1 MISIAQSRVNMN
13 WLRTSKEIKN
23 ERRKAAPESQ
33 MKNLQRKIEKD
44 VIKTETLSSSIIKSK
59 MDATF
64 KLNTEMNCQEGA
76 IAMTATAATTTIN
89 KPNAYFSFS
98 EVPVV
103 LNANQLAGVLNISL
117 TNAYCLLR
125 SENFPTLR
133 IGRRLLVSRDNL
145 LNWMNENS
153 LAS

>member
-1 MISIAQSRVNMN
+1 ME
-13 WLRTSKEIKN
+13 WLRTSKEEKD
-23 ERRKAAPESQ
+23 EQCKAAPQE
-33 MKNLQRKIEKD
+33 LYRKKQSKKEKD
-44 VIKTETLSSSIIKSK
+44 VIKTETLSACIIESK
-59 MDATF
+59 TDAPF
-64 KLNTEMNCQEGA
+64 KLNNEMNCQEGA
-76 IAMTATAATTTIN
+76 ITMTTTATTAN
-89 KPNAYFSFS
+89 KPNAYFSLS

>member
-1 MISIAQSRVNMN
+1 MN
-13 WLRTSKEIKN
+13 NARPPPKSV
-23 ERRKAAPESQ
+23 
-33 MKNLQRKIEKD
+33 MKNRNEKEKD
-44 VIKTETLSSSIIKSK
+44 VIKTETLTACIIESK
-59 MDATF
+59 MDAPF
-64 KLNTEMNCQEGA
+64 KLNNEMNCQEGA
-76 IAMTATAATTTIN
+76 IAMTTTAATTVN

>member
-1 MISIAQSRVNMN
+1 
-13 WLRTSKEIKN
+13 
-23 ERRKAAPESQ
+23 
-33 MKNLQRKIEKD
+33 
-44 VIKTETLSSSIIKSK
+44 
-59 MDATF
+59 MDAPF
-64 KLNTEMNCQEGA
+64 KLNNEMNCQEGA
-76 IAMTATAATTTIN
+76 IVMTTTAATTIN

-103 LNANQLAGVLNISL
+103 LNANQLASVLNISL

-125 SENFPTLR
+125 SEDFPTLR

-145 LNWMNENS
+145 LNWMNERS

>member
-1 MISIAQSRVNMN
+1 MN
-13 WLRTSKEIKN
+13 NARPPPKSV
-23 ERRKAAPESQ
+23 
-33 MKNLQRKIEKD
+33 MKNRNKKEKD
-44 VIKTETLSSSIIKSK
+44 VIKTETLSSSIIEFKS
-59 MDATF
+59 DAPC
-64 KLNTEMNCQEGA
+64 KLNNEMNCQEGA
-76 IAMTATAATTTIN
+76 IAMTTTAATTVN

>member
-1 MISIAQSRVNMN
+1 MISIELSKTNMK
-13 WLRTSKEIKN
+13 WLRTSKEKKD
-23 ERRKAAPESQ
+23 EQRKAAPESCTE
-33 MKNLQRKIEKD
+33 KSKPKKEKD
-44 VIKTETLSSSIIKSK
+44 VIKTETLSACIIESK
-59 MDATF
+59 TDAPF
-64 KLNTEMNCQEGA
+64 KLNNEMNCQEGA
-76 IAMTATAATTTIN
+76 IAMTTTATTAN

>member
-1 MISIAQSRVNMN
+1 MN
-13 WLRTSKEIKN
+13 NARPPPKSV
-23 ERRKAAPESQ
+23 
-33 MKNLQRKIEKD
+33 MKNSNEKRKD
-44 VIKTETLSSSIIKSK
+44 VIKTETLSACIIESK
-59 MDATF
+59 TYAPF
-64 KLNTEMNCQEGA
+64 KLNNEMNCQEGA
-76 IAMTATAATTTIN
+76 IAMTTTTATTVN

>member
-1 MISIAQSRVNMN
+1 ME
-13 WLRTSKEIKN
+13 WLRTSKEEKD
-23 ERRKAAPESQ
+23 EQCKAAPQE
-33 MKNLQRKIEKD
+33 LYRKKQSKKEKD
-44 VIKTETLSSSIIKSK
+44 VIKTETQFPCIIESK
-59 MDATF
+59 MDAHI
-64 KLNTEMNCQEGA
+64 KLNNEMNCQEGA
-76 IAMTATAATTTIN
+76 IAMTTTAATTIN
-89 KPNAYFSFS
+89 KPNAYYSFS

-103 LNANQLAGVLNISL
+103 LNANQLASVLNISL

-145 LNWMNENS
+145 LNWMNEHS

>member
-1 MISIAQSRVNMN
+1 MQGRPPRAVP
-13 WLRTSKEIKN
+13 KKAN
-23 ERRKAAPESQ
+23 EK
-33 MKNLQRKIEKD
+33 EKD
-44 VIKTETLSSSIIKSK
+44 VIKTETLSSSIIEFKS
-59 MDATF
+59 DAPF
-64 KLNTEMNCQEGA
+64 KLNNEMNCQEGA
-76 IAMTATAATTTIN
+76 IAMTTTAATTVN
-89 KPNAYFSFS
+89 KPNAYYSFS

-103 LNANQLAGVLNISL
+103 LNANQLASVLNISL

-145 LNWMNENS
+145 LNWMNEHS

>member
-1 MISIAQSRVNMN
+1 MKWFRAR
-13 WLRTSKEIKN
+13 REIKN
-23 ERRKAAPESQ
+23 ERSKTAPRELYQ
-33 MKNLQRKIEKD
+33 KKQTKKEKD
-44 VIKTETLSSSIIKSK
+44 VIKTETLSSSIIEFKS
-59 MDATF
+59 DAPC
-64 KLNTEMNCQEGA
+64 KLNNEMNCQEGA
-76 IAMTATAATTTIN
+76 IVMTTTATTIN

-103 LNANQLAGVLNISL
+103 LNANQLASVLNISL

-125 SENFPTLR
+125 SEDFPTLR

-145 LNWMNENS
+145 LNWMNERS

>member
-1 MISIAQSRVNMN
+1 MN
-13 WLRTSKEIKN
+13 DARPPPEICNVKTAT
-23 ERRKAAPESQ
+23 K
-33 MKNLQRKIEKD
+33 KEKD
-44 VIKTETLSSSIIKSK
+44 VRKTETLTACIIESK
-59 MDATF
+59 MDAPF
-64 KLNTEMNCQEGA
+64 KLNNEMNCQEGA
-76 IAMTATAATTTIN
+76 IVMTTTTATTIN

-103 LNANQLAGVLNISL
+103 LNANQLASVLNISL

-145 LNWMNENS
+145 LNWMNERS

>member
-1 MISIAQSRVNMN
+1 MQGRPPRAVPKKQS
-13 WLRTSKEIKN
+13 KK
-23 ERRKAAPESQ
+23 
-33 MKNLQRKIEKD
+33 EKD
-44 VIKTETLSSSIIKSK
+44 VIKTETQFPCIIESK
-59 MDATF
+59 MDAHI
-64 KLNTEMNCQEGA
+64 KLNNEMNCQEGA
-76 IAMTATAATTTIN
+76 IAMTTTAATTIN
-89 KPNAYFSFS
+89 KPKAYYSIS

-103 LNANQLAGVLNISL
+103 LNANQLASVLNISL

-145 LNWMNENS
+145 LNWMNEHS

>member
-1 MISIAQSRVNMN
+1 MK
-13 WLRTSKEIKN
+13 WLRTSKETKN
-23 ERRKAAPESQ
+23 ERRKTAPEIHIE
-33 MKNLQRKIEKD
+33 KLQRKNDKD
-44 VIKTETLSSSIIKSK
+44 VIKTETLSSSIIRRKP
-59 MDATF
+59 DANY
-64 KLNTEMNCQEGA
+64 KLNNEMNCQEGA
-76 IAMTATAATTTIN
+76 IAMTTTAATTIN

-103 LNANQLAGVLNISL
+103 LNANQLASVLNISL

-125 SENFPTLR
+125 SESFPTLR

-145 LNWMNENS
+145 LNWMNEHS

>member
-1 MISIAQSRVNMN
+1 MN
-13 WLRTSKEIKN
+13 NARPPPKSV
-23 ERRKAAPESQ
+23 
-33 MKNLQRKIEKD
+33 MKNRNKKEKD
-44 VIKTETLSSSIIKSK
+44 VIKTETLSSSIIEFKS
-59 MDATF
+59 DAPC
-64 KLNTEMNCQEGA
+64 KLNNETNCQEGA
-76 IAMTATAATTTIN
+76 IAMTTTATTAN

-145 LNWMNENS
+145 LNWMNEHS

>member
-1 MISIAQSRVNMN
+1 
-13 WLRTSKEIKN
+13 
-23 ERRKAAPESQ
+23 
-33 MKNLQRKIEKD
+33 
-44 VIKTETLSSSIIKSK
+44 
-59 MDATF
+59 
-64 KLNTEMNCQEGA
+64 
-76 IAMTATAATTTIN
+76 
-89 KPNAYFSFS
+89 
-98 EVPVV
+98 VV

>member
-1 MISIAQSRVNMN
+1 M
-13 WLRTSKEIKN
+13 T
-23 ERRKAAPESQ
+23 
-33 MKNLQRKIEKD
+33 
-44 VIKTETLSSSIIKSK
+44 T
-59 MDATF
+59 
-64 KLNTEMNCQEGA
+64 
-76 IAMTATAATTTIN
+76 TATTAN

-98 EVPVV
+98 EVPVVLNANQLAGVLKV

>member
-1 MISIAQSRVNMN
+1 MISIARSRVNMN
-13 WLRTSKEIKN
+13 WLRTSKEKKD
-23 ERRKAAPESQ
+23 EQCKAAPRELYQ
-33 MKNLQRKIEKD
+33 KKQTKKEKD
-44 VIKTETLSSSIIKSK
+44 VIKTETLTACIIESK
-59 MDATF
+59 TDAPF
-64 KLNTEMNCQEGA
+64 KLNNEMNCQEGA
-76 IAMTATAATTTIN
+76 IAMTTTAATTVN
-89 KPNAYFSFS
+89 NPNAYYSFS

-103 LNANQLAGVLNISL
+103 LNANQLASVLNISL

-145 LNWMNENS
+145 LNWMNEHS

>member
-1 MISIAQSRVNMN
+1 M
-13 WLRTSKEIKN
+13 T
-23 ERRKAAPESQ
+23 
-33 MKNLQRKIEKD
+33 
-44 VIKTETLSSSIIKSK
+44 TT
-59 MDATF
+59 
-64 KLNTEMNCQEGA
+64 
-76 IAMTATAATTTIN
+76 TATTVN

>member
-1 MISIAQSRVNMN
+1 MISIAQ
-13 WLRTSKEIKN
+13 LRTNMKWFRERREIKN
-23 ERRKAAPESQ
+23 ERSKTAPERK
-33 MKNLQRKIEKD
+33 MKTLQRKPEKD
-44 VIKTETLSSSIIKSK
+44 VIKTETLSSSIIEFKS
-59 MDATF
+59 DAPC
-64 KLNTEMNCQEGA
+64 KLNNETNCQEGA
-76 IAMTATAATTTIN
+76 IAMTTTAATTVN
-89 KPNAYFSFS
+89 KPNAYYSFS

-103 LNANQLAGVLNISL
+103 LNANQLASVLNISL

-145 LNWMNENS
+145 LNWMNERS

>member
-1 MISIAQSRVNMN
+1 MKWFRAR
-13 WLRTSKEIKN
+13 REIKN
-23 ERRKAAPESQ
+23 ERSKTAPERK
-33 MKNLQRKIEKD
+33 MKTLQRKPEKD
-44 VIKTETLSSSIIKSK
+44 VIKTETQFPSIIEFNS
-59 MDATF
+59 DAPC
-64 KLNTEMNCQEGA
+64 KLNNEMNCQEGA
-76 IAMTATAATTTIN
+76 IAMTTTATTAN

-103 LNANQLAGVLNISL
+103 LNANQLASVLNISL

-145 LNWMNENS
+145 LNWMNEHS

>member
-1 MISIAQSRVNMN
+1 MN
-13 WLRTSKEIKN
+13 NARPPPKSV
-23 ERRKAAPESQ
+23 
-33 MKNLQRKIEKD
+33 MKNRNKKEKD
-44 VIKTETLSSSIIKSK
+44 VIKTETLSACIIESK
-59 MDATF
+59 MDAPF
-64 KLNTEMNCQEGA
+64 KLNNEMNCQEGA
-76 IAMTATAATTTIN
+76 IAMTTTTATTVN

>member
-1 MISIAQSRVNMN
+1 
-13 WLRTSKEIKN
+13 
-23 ERRKAAPESQ
+23 
-33 MKNLQRKIEKD
+33 
-44 VIKTETLSSSIIKSK
+44 
-59 MDATF
+59 
-64 KLNTEMNCQEGA
+64 MNCQEEA
-76 IAMTATAATTTIN
+76 IAMTTTATTIN
-89 KPNAYFSFS
+89 KPNAFYFFS

-103 LNANQLAGVLNISL
+103 LNANQLASVLNISL

-145 LNWMNENS
+145 LNWMNEHS

>member
-1 MISIAQSRVNMN
+1 MN
-13 WLRTSKEIKN
+13 NARPPPKSV
-23 ERRKAAPESQ
+23 
-33 MKNLQRKIEKD
+33 MKNRNEKEKD
-44 VIKTETLSSSIIKSK
+44 VIKTETQSPSIIEVKS
-59 MDATF
+59 DAPY
-64 KLNTEMNCQEGA
+64 KLNNEMNCQEGA
-76 IAMTATAATTTIN
+76 IAMTTTAATTVN

>member
-1 MISIAQSRVNMN
+1 MN
-13 WLRTSKEIKN
+13 NARPPPRELYPKKQTKK
-23 ERRKAAPESQ
+23 
-33 MKNLQRKIEKD
+33 EKD
-44 VIKTETLSSSIIKSK
+44 VIKTETLSSSIIKLK
-59 MDATF
+59 TDAPF
-64 KLNTEMNCQEGA
+64 KLNNKMNCQEGA
-76 IAMTATAATTTIN
+76 IAMTTTAATTVN

>member
-1 MISIAQSRVNMN
+1 MK
-13 WLRTSKEIKN
+13 WHRTSKEIKN
-23 ERRKAAPESQ
+23 ERCKAAPEIHI
-33 MKNLQRKIEKD
+33 KKATKKEKD
-44 VIKTETLSSSIIKSK
+44 VIKTETLSAYIIESK
-59 MDATF
+59 KDAIV
-64 KLNTEMNCQEGA
+64 KLNNEMNCQEGA
-76 IAMTATAATTTIN
+76 IAMTTTAATTTIN

-103 LNANQLAGVLNISL
+103 LNANQLASVLNISL

>member
-1 MISIAQSRVNMN
+1 MN
-13 WLRTSKEIKN
+13 DARPPPKSV
-23 ERRKAAPESQ
+23 
-33 MKNLQRKIEKD
+33 MKNRNEKIKD
-44 VIKTETLSSSIIKSK
+44 VIKTETLSACIIESK
-59 MDATF
+59 TDAPF
-64 KLNTEMNCQEGA
+64 KLNNEMNCQEGA
-76 IAMTATAATTTIN
+76 IAMTTTTATTVN

>member
-1 MISIAQSRVNMN
+1 ME
-13 WLRTSKEIKN
+13 WLKTSKEKKD
-23 ERRKAAPESQ
+23 EQRKAAPEICNEKPQ
-33 MKNLQRKIEKD
+33 LKTEKD
-44 VIKTETLSSSIIKSK
+44 VIKTETLSACIIESK
-59 MDATF
+59 TDAPF
-64 KLNTEMNCQEGA
+64 KLNNEMNCQEGA
-76 IAMTATAATTTIN
+76 IAMTTTAATTVN

-153 LAS
+153 LTS

>member
-1 MISIAQSRVNMN
+1 ME
-13 WLRTSKEIKN
+13 WLRTSKEKKD
-23 ERRKAAPESQ
+23 EQCKAAPQE
-33 MKNLQRKIEKD
+33 LYRKKKTKKEKD
-44 VIKTETLSSSIIKSK
+44 VIKTETQFPCIIESK
-59 MDATF
+59 MDAHI
-64 KLNTEMNCQEGA
+64 KLNNDMNCQEGA
-76 IAMTATAATTTIN
+76 IAMTTAATTVN
-89 KPNAYFSFS
+89 KPNAYYSFS

-103 LNANQLAGVLNISL
+103 LNANQLASVLNISL

-145 LNWMNENS
+145 LNWMNEHS

>member
-1 MISIAQSRVNMN
+1 MN
-13 WLRTSKEIKN
+13 NARPPPKSV
-23 ERRKAAPESQ
+23 
-33 MKNLQRKIEKD
+33 MKNRNKKEKD
-44 VIKTETLSSSIIKSK
+44 VIKTETLSARIIESK
-59 MDATF
+59 TDAPF
-64 KLNTEMNCQEGA
+64 KLNNEMNCQEGA
-76 IAMTATAATTTIN
+76 IAMTTTTATTVN

>member
-1 MISIAQSRVNMN
+1 
-13 WLRTSKEIKN
+13 
-23 ERRKAAPESQ
+23 
-33 MKNLQRKIEKD
+33 MKNRNKKEKD
-44 VIKTETLSSSIIKSK
+44 VIKTETLTECIIKSK
-59 MDATF
+59 MDAPF
-64 KLNTEMNCQEGA
+64 KLNNEMNCQEGA
-76 IAMTATAATTTIN
+76 IAMTTTATTVN